1 MSEAKAPDIIEMG
14 RDMNSEIKRQR
25 LETCIR
31 LAQEWKSSGMTQA
44 AFAKSKGMSLDT
56 FKGRLKK
63 VRRNALE
70 KLAESSLLQ
79 TAFAAVPKEHI
90 YTSGRI
96 YEEITPADQPVL
108 MIQTGGACLQA
119 TNQIEP
125 HLLKTALEVMLTC

>member
-1 MSEAKAPDIIEMG
+1 MEKQRHDAGSI
-14 RDMNSEIKRQR
+14 RQIKRNEPGY
-25 LETCIR
+25 L
-31 LAQEWKSSGMTQA
+31 
-44 AFAKSKGMSLDT
+44 
-56 FKGRLKK
+56 LKK
-63 VRRNALE
+63 VRRNAPE

-125 HLLKTALEVMLTC
+125 YLLKTALEVMLTC